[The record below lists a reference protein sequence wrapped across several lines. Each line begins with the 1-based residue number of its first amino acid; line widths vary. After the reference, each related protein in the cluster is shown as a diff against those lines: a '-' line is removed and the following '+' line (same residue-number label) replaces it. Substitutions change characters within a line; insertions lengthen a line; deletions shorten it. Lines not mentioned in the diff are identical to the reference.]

1 LRISLLVSAALTSAL
16 AALPA
21 HAQST
26 PEATQQA
33 ESVVVA
39 PATPAA
45 PTPIA
50 PTPIAPAAPTP
61 IAPAAPPIV
70 PSSFGRK
77 FTTWDASLDAGYGH
91 QFGDNAR
98 GLWLGRAGAGLLFV
112 RDPSF
117 YTLGLSYE
125 YSTLS
130 RASLGLDAEVMQL
143 DSGLWVQARASSD
156 LDHGMRPGAA
166 LSLGWSLF
174 AIEADVR
181 SRESGAVTAL
191 YGKLRIP
198 LGLIGFALQRH

>member
-1 LRISLLVSAALTSAL
+1 MRISPLVSAALTSAL

-26 PEATQQA
+26 PEATPKA
-33 ESVVVA
+33 ESVAA
-39 PATPAA
+39 PAVA
-45 PTPIA
+45 
-50 PTPIAPAAPTP
+50 APAAPTP

-112 RDPSF
+112 RDPTF

-156 LDHGMRPGAA
+156 LDHGMRPGAS

>member
-1 LRISLLVSAALTSAL
+1 MRISPLVSAALTSAL

-21 HAQST
+21 RAQST
-26 PEATQQA
+26 PEATPQA
-33 ESVVVA
+33 ESVVA
-39 PATPAA
+39 PAVAA
-45 PTPIA
+45 PAA

-143 DSGLWVQARASSD
+143 DSGLWVQVRASSD
-156 LDHGMRPGAA
+156 LDHGMRPGAS